1 MSAARPTEAVEA
13 WTRVPANRA
22 AVRVLSVPAI
32 PSVTTVNSAID
43 SVFMVLLRIEDSDGV
58 PGFGCLW
65 TFEPA
70 GTPLLVEAIR
80 FVAPVL
86 ISAEGST
93 ADEIYSAVLKRI
105 RFLGLKAVTVFGLS
119 ALDMAVHDLL
129 SRRIP
134 RHPQYKAARM
144 RNRVS
149 AYWSGLHL
157 GATEYDLA
165 AEVAERLD
173 QGFRA
178 FKIRVGHADPGQD
191 LRRLAFV
198 RSLIPAEVSLAVD
211 AVQAWTADEAIRFS
225 LAAAEYGVWWF
236 EDPVLQNDYSGLA
249 RVIEESPIPIATGEN
264 EYLPEGFEQ
273 LWSLSPHY
281 VLADPQRVG
290 GISGWLR
297 VAEAAERHHT
307 VLTPHLYPHL
317 AIQLMAGL
325 PGDAPLEFVTWWDPL
340 MSYELSFKDGVI
352 DVPDVAG
359 TGLDFDPQAIEHF
372 AISPWQT
379 L

>member
-1 MSAARPTEAVEA
+1 M
-13 WTRVPANRA
+13 
-22 AVRVLSVPAI
+22 
-32 PSVTTVNSAID
+32 
-43 SVFMVLLRIEDSDGV
+43 
-58 PGFGCLW
+58 
-65 TFEPA
+65 

-105 RFLGLKAVTVFGLS
+105 RFLGLKGVTVFGLS

-178 FKIRVGHADPGQD
+178 FKMRVGHADPGQD

-325 PGDAPLEFVTWWDPL
+325 PGDAPLEFVTWWDPR